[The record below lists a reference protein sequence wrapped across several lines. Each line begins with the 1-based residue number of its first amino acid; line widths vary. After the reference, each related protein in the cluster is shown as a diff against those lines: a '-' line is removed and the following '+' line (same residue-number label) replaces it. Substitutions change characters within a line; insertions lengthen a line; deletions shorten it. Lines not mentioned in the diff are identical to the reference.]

1 MEKGDAVC
9 IRLGGSL
16 MSGYV
21 VQIREISERGISGK
35 FKVIWDGEKQKEW
48 SEEDG
53 LFLWSQISKLEVVN
67 KAI

>member
-1 MEKGDAVC
+1 
-9 IRLGGSL
+9 

-35 FKVIWDGEKQKEW
+35 FKVIWDGEEQKEG